1 LFEISNHWLVSDLR
15 QPEIIKIRGY
25 IPADKLFKLSILDLR
40 IWVHLGCSDQEK
52 FNPQLVSLDI
62 ELYFKSLP
70 EGATSDKL
78 EETVCYSQLV
88 LNVKS
93 FCQNRKFNLIEY
105 LTAEI
110 YKVVEESLNPH
121 RSLIAS
127 IKVTGHKMSPPVPD
141 IHGGVTFTYCDGLS
155 SKKG

>member
-1 LFEISNHWLVSDLR
+1 MT
-15 QPEIIKIRGY
+15 QPKLKITKTRGY
-25 IPADKLFKLSILDLR
+25 IPLDKLFKLSVLDLR

-52 FNPQLVSLDI
+52 FNPQLVSLNI

-70 EGATSDKL
+70 EGAANDGL
-78 EETVCYSQLV
+78 EDTVCYSDLV

-93 FCQNRKFNLIEY
+93 FCQNRKFNLVEN
-105 LTAEI
+105 LTREI
-110 YKVVEESLNPH
+110 YKVVEESLKQH
-121 RSLIAS
+121 RSLVSFIC
-127 IKVTGHKMSPPVPD
+127 VTGHKISPPVPD